1 MASTISAGITTT
13 TALSYSADTSGVLHL
28 QTNGGTTAVTI
39 DTNQNVGIGTAS
51 PAEKLT
57 VTTSG
62 SNVYTKTTDGTVN
75 LYFGITNSSATAI
88 SGTISNH
95 PYAFFTN
102 NAERARIDTSGNFL
116 VGATSAAN
124 NYIGKTGSEGSIIL
138 DVGVPGL
145 QNISFYGVN
154 GTGWNTAATG
164 FKVPKNSSTNRSI
177 NAAGTINA
185 SGADYAEYMVKAGN
199 FIIAK
204 GDVVGINAE
213 GKLTNVFA
221 DSLTFAVKS
230 TNPSYVG
237 GDVWGSEE
245 ALGLAKLDESS
256 TDEERATF
264 AAALEA
270 ARQTVDRIAFAGQ
283 VPVNVTG
290 ATAGQFIVPT
300 NSNGAIIGI
309 AINEADMTLAQ
320 YIKAVGKVI
329 AIEQDGRAK
338 IIVKVA

>member
-13 TALSYSADTSGVLHL
+13 TALSYSADTSGVLQL

-154 GTGWNTAATG
+154 GTGWNAAATG

-185 SGADYAEYMVKAGN
+185 SGADYAEYMVKAGD
-199 FIIAK
+199 FIISK
-204 GDVVGINAE
+204 GDIAGIDKN
-213 GKLTNVFA
+213 GKLTNVFS
-221 DSLTFAVKS
+221 DSISFVVKS
-230 TNPSYVG
+230 TSPSYVG
-237 GDVWGSEE
+237 GDSWGTGFEDD
-245 ALGLAKLDESS
+245 ADGLEK
-256 TDEERATF
+256 
-264 AAALEA
+264 
-270 ARQTVDRIAFAGQ
+270 ARQTVDRIAFSGQ

-290 ATAGQFIVPT
+290 ATAGQYIVPI
-300 NSNGAIIGI
+300 NDNGAIKG
-309 AINEADMTLAQ
+309 EAVSNPTFEQ
-320 YIKAVGKVI
+320 YQQAVGKVI
-329 AIEQDGRAK
+329 AIEQDGRAR